1 MIKVALVYDFDGT
14 LAPGDMQE
22 YGYLEAIGYPD
33 AKVFW
38 KHCADLAVANDA
50 GGILM
55 SQGELLHEALR
66 HGVRPTREL
75 FRHYGES
82 VAFFPGVRTWF
93 KQIND
98 YGRSIGLDV
107 QHFVVSSGIKEIIE
121 GTPIA
126 DEFEQIYAC
135 TYLYNE
141 QGEAYWPAISVDY
154 SSKVQFLSKISK
166 GVREAGDSVRV
177 NQYVPNEE
185 RAIPFERI
193 IYLGDGQTDI
203 PSMHVVRESR
213 GQSIAVYS
221 NEEKL
226 QLAKTLIEEG
236 RVNYACPADYTEQ
249 GRLQQVVKHILEG
262 IALRAVE

>member
-38 KHCADLAVANDA
+38 KHCADLAAESDA

-66 HGVRPTREL
+66 HGVHPTRQL
-75 FRHYGES
+75 FQHYGAN
-82 VAFFPGVRTWF
+82 VPFFPGVETWF
-93 KQIND
+93 QQIND
-98 YGRSIGLDV
+98 YGSSLNLNV
-107 QHFVVSSGIKEIIE
+107 KHFVVSSGIKEIIE
-121 GTPIA
+121 GTSIA
-126 DEFEQIYAC
+126 KEFEQIYAC
-135 TYLYNE
+135 TYLYNDK
-141 QGEAYWPAISVDY
+141 GEAYWPAISVDY

-166 GVREAGDSVRV
+166 GIREAGDSVRV
-177 NQYVPNEE
+177 NQFMSNDE

-193 IYLGDGQTDI
+193 IYLGDGQTDV

-221 NEEKL
+221 NDDK
-226 QLAKTLIEEG
+226 QRLARTLLEDG
-236 RVNYACPADYTEQ
+236 RVNYACPADYTETGQ
-249 GRLQQVVKHILEG
+249 LQRVVKHILEG
-262 IALRAVE
+262 IALRTN